1 MTSSNP
7 LPTSP
12 SKLKVGCV
20 GGGQLGRMMALEAP
34 RLNIDMK
41 FLDGTG
47 GLCPSAQVVGVTSGN
62 GDNSGG
68 TTRIVKGQLYDESAL
83 RELSQDC
90 NVVTME
96 IEHVGV
102 DGLAKL
108 ESEGVNVQP
117 SSRVIGIIQD
127 KFVQKVCIVSVCDVI
142 WDFGYMCSTYFAHI
156 MCPFCYRN
164 TLQNT
169 TFLYH
174 PTLIYQTLKQF
185 IQPPKHSVYH

>member
-1 MTSSNP
+1 MST

-12 SKLKVGCV
+12 SKLRVGCV

-41 FLDGTG
+41 FLDGSG
-47 GLCPSAQVVGVTSGN
+47 GLCPSAQVVGVTGSSNDG
-62 GDNSGG
+62 GDNS
-68 TTRIVKGQLYDESAL
+68 TTRVVKGQLYDETKL
-83 RELSQDC
+83 RELSKDC

-108 ESEGVNVQP
+108 ENEGVNVQP

-127 KFVQKVCIVSVCDVI
+127 KFVQKVC
-142 WDFGYMCSTYFAHI
+142 
-156 MCPFCYRN
+156 CYYYLGEMLCF
-164 TLQNT
+164 TMLYDGLFILQ
-169 TFLYH
+169 Y
-174 PTLIYQTLKQF
+174 LK
-185 IQPPKHSVYH
+185 INYSVYPHVCA

>member
-1 MTSSNP
+1 MRGGNGTLKMTSSNP

-47 GLCPSAQVVGVTSGN
+47 GLCPSAQVVGVTSG
-62 GDNSGG
+62 DTTDDTSGG
-68 TTRIVKGQLYDESAL
+68 SARIVKGQLYDEIAL

-127 KFVQKVCIVSVCDVI
+127 KFVQKVCIVVWCV
-142 WDFGYMCSTYFAHI
+142 
-156 MCPFCYRN
+156 
-164 TLQNT
+164 
-169 TFLYH
+169 
-174 PTLIYQTLKQF
+174 
-185 IQPPKHSVYH
+185 

>member
-1 MTSSNP
+1 MSKSNTTTANP

-12 SKLKVGCV
+12 NTLRVGCV

-41 FLDGTG
+41 FLDGG
-47 GLCPSAQVVGVTSGN
+47 GGGICPSAQVVGVAGGNNSPDDDSGN
-62 GDNSGG
+62 SSS
-68 TTRIVKGQLYDESAL
+68 TTRVIKGQLYDETKL
-83 RELSQDC
+83 RELSKGC

-127 KFVQKVCIVSVCDVI
+127 KFVQKVSI
-142 WDFGYMCSTYFAHI
+142 
-156 MCPFCYRN
+156 
-164 TLQNT
+164 
-169 TFLYH
+169 
-174 PTLIYQTLKQF
+174 
-185 IQPPKHSVYH
+185 

>member
-1 MTSSNP
+1 MST

-12 SKLKVGCV
+12 STLRVGCV

-41 FLDGTG
+41 FLDGSG
-47 GLCPSAQVVGVTSGN
+47 GLCPSAQVVGVTGGSSSDV
-62 GDNSGG
+62 GDNSGNNS
-68 TTRIVKGQLYDESAL
+68 TTRVVKGQLYDETKL
-83 RELSQDC
+83 RELSKDC

-127 KFVQKVCIVSVCDVI
+127 KFVQKVRC
-142 WDFGYMCSTYFAHI
+142 
-156 MCPFCYRN
+156 CY
-164 TLQNT
+164 LQ
-169 TFLYH
+169 FL
-174 PTLIYQTLKQF
+174 
-185 IQPPKHSVYH
+185 S

>member
-47 GLCPSAQVVGVTSGN
+47 GLCPSAQVVGVTSGDTSDGTN
-62 GDNSGG
+62 TTSG
-68 TTRIVKGQLYDESAL
+68 TTRIVKGQLYDETAL

-127 KFVQKVCIVSVCDVI
+127 KFVQKVR
-142 WDFGYMCSTYFAHI
+142 YF
-156 MCPFCYRN
+156 
-164 TLQNT
+164 
-169 TFLYH
+169 
-174 PTLIYQTLKQF
+174 
-185 IQPPKHSVYH
+185 V